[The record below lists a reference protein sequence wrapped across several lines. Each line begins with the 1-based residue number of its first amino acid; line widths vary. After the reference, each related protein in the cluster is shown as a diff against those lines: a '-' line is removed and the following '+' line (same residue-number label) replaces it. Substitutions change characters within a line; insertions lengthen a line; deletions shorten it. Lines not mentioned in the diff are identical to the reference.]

1 MKYSTCLTLLS
12 YFASSLKVR
21 PVCCEAVSTT
31 ARTWRHTRWWVSILF
46 CLFVCLSVWGRLA
59 LARLFHLYPS
69 PWQRSSR
76 DTQLSSNTP
85 TSHSWP
91 RQQTAVEEPVSLICL
106 SSTDSEAPLGGCHDI
121 TGCLG
126 DSLVAAARLC
136 SALFSRFNSSYG
148 SVWTLRASN
157 GRLWHITWP
166 ARQHTQSHCPR
177 LANDTPA
184 LRTLGRTAFTLTLSG
199 SWLVVWTTYS

>member
-1 MKYSTCLTLLS
+1 MSL
-12 YFASSLKVR
+12 YFV
-21 PVCCEAVSTT
+21 
-31 ARTWRHTRWWVSILF
+31 LF
-46 CLFVCLSVWGRLA
+46 ICLFVCLSGDASLWPAFSICIHRLDNGPRGT
-59 LARLFHLYPS
+59 LSYPVT
-69 PWQRSSR
+69 P
-76 DTQLSSNTP
+76 P

-148 SVWTLRASN
+148 SV
-157 GRLWHITWP
+157 
-166 ARQHTQSHCPR
+166 
-177 LANDTPA
+177 
-184 LRTLGRTAFTLTLSG
+184 
-199 SWLVVWTTYS
+199 